1 MLSEH
6 IKQHK
11 EVKSRGGY
19 CMNIGIDVDGV
30 LTDYEWYMD
39 YFTAQMERGIEIRTG
54 ESNMLKRYCWTE
66 EQEKKFHRKH
76 FMWYVR
82 KMPIREN
89 VAATIR
95 ALREEG
101 HRIYIITAR
110 AYADRKT
117 WFGGLMR
124 TCLKRW
130 LAINSVEYDKLVF
143 VDWKNSAEEKAEW
156 AKKLS
161 VDVFL
166 EDTVENIDKLKEICK
181 VICLRAG
188 YNEGLYDGE
197 EQKEKQ
203 AVTYANDFYDVYSL
217 LGAKAH
223 SMDESCT
230 DVEQW
235 KAHYRRFPFDEKELI
250 RYRKHYRRLWYTLSG
265 LMKAGLHLE
274 ITGQENIPEEDGV
287 IFVCNHRRSLDIPL
301 VYLALGGKHARFL
314 CKKEYELSKLQAT
327 VQGIGTIFVNRSS
340 KTSSKTARR
349 TMIQTLLHG
358 GNVLIFPEGTRNKT
372 EQILLPF
379 RYGAVRIAGKTGAR
393 IVPMVIKKLGKKS
406 FRIVI
411 GKSMQVGAGDKLEEK
426 NRELWEYMKGMLE

>member
-1 MLSEH
+1 
-6 IKQHK
+6 
-11 EVKSRGGY
+11 
-19 CMNIGIDVDGV
+19 MNIGIDVDGV

-39 YFTAQMERGIEIRTG
+39 YFAAQMEYGVEIHTG
-54 ESNMLKRYCWTE
+54 ESNMLKRYNWAE

-95 ALREEG
+95 ALKEEG

-117 WFGGLMR
+117 VFGGMMR

-130 LAINSVEYDKLVF
+130 LAINSVEYDELVF

-181 VICLRAG
+181 VICLRTG
-188 YNEGLYDGE
+188 YNDGVYAEGSHTE
-197 EQKEKQ
+197 SQIEKQ
-203 AVTYANDFYDVYSL
+203 HVTYADDFYDVYSL
-217 LGAKAH
+217 LGANAH
-223 SMDESCT
+223 IMDESCT

-235 KAHYRRFPFDEKELI
+235 KAHYRRFPFDEKELT
-250 RYRKHYRRLWYTLSG
+250 RYRKHYRRMWNTVG
-265 LMKAGLHLE
+265 KLMKAGLHLE
-274 ITGQENIPEEDGV
+274 ITGQENVPEEDGV

-301 VYLALGGKHARFL
+301 VYLALDGKHARFL

-327 VQGIGTIFVNRSS
+327 VQAIGTIFVNRSS
-340 KTSSKTARR
+340 KSSSKTARR

-393 IVPMVIKKLGKKS
+393 IVPMVIKKTGKKS
-406 FRIVI
+406 FRIAI
-411 GKSMQVGAGDKLEEK
+411 GEKKRVCCSDELEVK
-426 NRELWEYMKGMLE
+426 NMELWERMREMLNEL

>member
-1 MLSEH
+1 
-6 IKQHK
+6 
-11 EVKSRGGY
+11 
-19 CMNIGIDVDGV
+19 MNIGIDVDGV

-39 YFTAQMERGIEIRTG
+39 YFATQMEYGGEIHAG
-54 ESNMLKRYCWTE
+54 ESNMRKRYNWTE

-89 VAATIR
+89 VTATINTLK
-95 ALREEG
+95 AEG

-117 WFGGLMR
+117 LFGSLMR

-156 AKKLS
+156 AKKLF

-188 YNEGLYDGE
+188 YNDEVYAE
-197 EQKEKQ
+197 ETDTESQIENHT
-203 AVTYANDFYDVYSL
+203 VTYANDFYDVYSL
-217 LGAKAH
+217 LGANAD

-235 KAHYRRFPFDEKELI
+235 KAHYRRFPFDEKELTG
-250 RYRKHYRRLWYTLSG
+250 YRKYYRRMWNTVG
-265 LMKAGLHLE
+265 KLMRAGLHLE
-274 ITGQENIPEEDGV
+274 ITGQENIPEEEGI

-301 VYLALGGKHARFL
+301 AYLALGGKHARFL

-327 VQGIGTIFVNRSS
+327 VQAI
-340 KTSSKTARR
+340 
-349 TMIQTLLHG
+349 TL
-358 GNVLIFPEGTRNKT
+358 T
-372 EQILLPF
+372 LP
-379 RYGAVRIAGKTGAR
+379 
-393 IVPMVIKKLGKKS
+393 
-406 FRIVI
+406 
-411 GKSMQVGAGDKLEEK
+411 
-426 NRELWEYMKGMLE
+426 

>member
-1 MLSEH
+1 
-6 IKQHK
+6 
-11 EVKSRGGY
+11 
-19 CMNIGIDVDGV
+19 MNIGIDVDGV

-39 YFTAQMERGIEIRTG
+39 YFAAQMERSVEIHPG
-54 ESNMLKRYCWTE
+54 ESNMQKRYCWTK

-82 KMPIREN
+82 KMPVREN
-89 VAATIR
+89 VAATIN
-95 ALREEG
+95 ALKAEG

-117 WFGGLMR
+117 LFGSLMR

-156 AKKLS
+156 AKKLA

-166 EDTVENIDKLKEICK
+166 EDTVENIDKLKDICK

-188 YNEGLYDGE
+188 YNDGVYADE
-197 EQKEKQ
+197 INTESQIGKQ
-203 AVTYANDFYDVYSL
+203 IVTYANDFYDVYSL
-217 LGAKAH
+217 LGANAH

-230 DVEQW
+230 DAEQW
-235 KAHYRRFPFDEKELI
+235 KAHYRCFPFDERELT
-250 RYRKHYRRLWYTLSG
+250 RYRKHYHRLWNSLSG
-265 LMKAGLHLE
+265 LMKAGLDLE
-274 ITGQENIPEEDGV
+274 ITGQGNIPEEDGV

-301 VYLALGGKHARFL
+301 AYLALGGKHARFL
-314 CKKEYELSKLQAT
+314 CKKEYELSKLQAI
-327 VQGIGTIFVNRSS
+327 VQAIGTVFVNRSS
-340 KTSSKTARR
+340 KQSGKTARR

-379 RYGAVRIAGKTGAR
+379 RYGAVRISGKTGAS

-406 FRIVI
+406 FRIAI
-411 GKSMQVGAGDKLEEK
+411 GKSMQVGAGEALEEK
-426 NRELWEYMKGMLE
+426 NRELWECMRGMLEALE

>member
-1 MLSEH
+1 
-6 IKQHK
+6 
-11 EVKSRGGY
+11 
-19 CMNIGIDVDGV
+19 MNIGIDVDGV

-39 YFTAQMERGIEIRTG
+39 YFAAQMEHGVKIHTG
-54 ESNMLKRYCWTE
+54 ESNMQKRYGWTR

-89 VAATIR
+89 VAATIN
-95 ALREEG
+95 ALKAEG

-117 WFGGLMR
+117 LFGSLMR
-124 TCLKRW
+124 TCLKQW
-130 LAINSVEYDKLVF
+130 LAVNSVEYDKLVF
-143 VDWKNSAEEKAEW
+143 VDWKNSAEEKSEW
-156 AKKLS
+156 ARKLS

-166 EDTVENIDKLKEICK
+166 EDTIENIDKLKDICK

-188 YNEGLYDGE
+188 YNDGGYAE
-197 EQKEKQ
+197 ETHTESQIEKQ
-203 AVTYANDFYDVYSL
+203 HVTYANDFYDVYSL
-217 LGAKAH
+217 LGANAH

-235 KAHYRRFPFDEKELI
+235 KAHYRRFPFDEKELTG
-250 RYRKHYRRLWYTLSG
+250 YRKYYRRMWNTVG
-265 LMKAGLHLE
+265 KLMRAGLHLE
-274 ITGQENIPEEDGV
+274 ITGQENIPEEEGI

-301 VYLALGGKHARFL
+301 AYLALGGKHARFL

-327 VQGIGTIFVNRSS
+327 VQAIGTIFVNRSS
-340 KTSSKTARR
+340 KASGKTARR

-372 EQILLPF
+372 EQIMLPF

-393 IVPMVIKKLGKKS
+393 IVPMVIKKFGKKS

-411 GKSMQVGAGDKLEEK
+411 GKSMQVDSGDVLEEK
-426 NRELWEYMKGMLE
+426 NRELWECMKGMVEGM

>member
-1 MLSEH
+1 
-6 IKQHK
+6 
-11 EVKSRGGY
+11 
-19 CMNIGIDVDGV
+19 MNIGIDVDGV

-39 YFTAQMERGIEIRTG
+39 YFAAQMEHEVEIHTG
-54 ESNMLKRYCWTE
+54 DSNMQKRYNWAK

-89 VAATIR
+89 VAATIS
-95 ALREEG
+95 ALKAEG

-117 WFGGLMR
+117 LFGSLMR

-130 LAINSVEYDKLVF
+130 LAVNSVEYDKLVF
-143 VDWKNSAEEKAEW
+143 VDWKNSAEEKAAW
-156 AKKLS
+156 AKKLA

-166 EDTVENIDKLKEICK
+166 EDTVENIDKLKYICK

-188 YNEGLYDGE
+188 YNEGRYAEETQEE
-197 EQKEKQ
+197 EQAEGQ
-203 AVTYANDFYDVYSL
+203 CVIYANDFYDVYSL
-217 LGAKAH
+217 LGANANPL
-223 SMDESCT
+223 EETCA

-235 KAHYRRFPFDEKELI
+235 KAHYRQFPFNEKELTG
-250 RYRKHYRRLWYTLSG
+250 YRKHYRRLWNTLSG

-274 ITGQENIPEEDGV
+274 ITGQGNIPEEDGV

-301 VYLALGGKHARFL
+301 AYLALGGKHARFL

-327 VQGIGTIFVNRSS
+327 VQAIGTIFVNRSS
-340 KTSSKTARR
+340 KPSSKTARR

-372 EQILLPF
+372 EQVLLPF
-379 RYGAVRIAGKTGAR
+379 RYGAVRIAGKTGAW

-406 FRIVI
+406 FRIAI
-411 GKSMQVGAGDKLEEK
+411 GKGMQVGAGDELEEK
-426 NRELWEYMKGMLE
+426 NRELWECMKGMVEGM

>member
-1 MLSEH
+1 
-6 IKQHK
+6 
-11 EVKSRGGY
+11 
-19 CMNIGIDVDGV
+19 MNIGIDVDGV

-39 YFTAQMERGIEIRTG
+39 YFATQMEYGGKIHIG
-54 ESNMLKRYCWTE
+54 ESNMLKRYNWTE

-95 ALREEG
+95 ALKEEG

-117 WFGGLMR
+117 VFGGMMR
-124 TCLKRW
+124 NCLKRW
-130 LAINSVEYDKLVF
+130 LAINSVEYDELVF

-166 EDTVENIDKLKEICK
+166 EDTVENIDKLMEICK

-188 YNEGLYDGE
+188 YNDGVYAE
-197 EQKEKQ
+197 ETDTESQIEKHT
-203 AVTYANDFYDVYSL
+203 VTYANDFYDVYLL
-217 LGAKAH
+217 LGANADR
-223 SMDESCT
+223 MDESCT

-235 KAHYRRFPFDEKELI
+235 KAHYRRFPFDEKELAG
-250 RYRKHYRRLWYTLSG
+250 YRKHYRRLWNTLSG

-274 ITGQENIPEEDGV
+274 ITGQKNIPEEDGV

-301 VYLALGGKHARFL
+301 AYLALGGKHARFL

-327 VQGIGTIFVNRSS
+327 VQAIGTIFVNRSS
-340 KTSSKTARR
+340 KPSGKTARR

-358 GNVLIFPEGTRNKT
+358 GNVLIFPEGTRNRT

-379 RYGAVRIAGKTGAR
+379 HYGAVRIAGKTGAK

-411 GKSMQVGAGDKLEEK
+411 GKSMQVGAGDALGEK
-426 NRELWEYMKGMLE
+426 NRELWEYMRGMLEEV